1 MNELN
6 VALSIEVGIYYYV
19 DEETDELVFDTD
31 SMRDEFEDKLNEL
44 LTD

>member
-19 DEETDELVFDTD
+19 DEETNEIVFDTD
-31 SMRDEFEDKLNEL
+31 SMRDEFEDKLNKL
-44 LTD
+44 LSE